1 MQQMQ
6 NMGNLKILVCQDSFV
21 KLGVESEV
29 NSSMS
34 LQTNVPS
41 NTVLWDDLNN
51 KIPWNS
57 TQRTN
62 KVSAVTQE

>member
-6 NMGNLKILVCQDSFV
+6 NMGNLKILACQDSFV

-34 LQTNVPS
+34 LQTNVPKQYC
-41 NTVLWDDLNN
+41 TVRRF
-51 KIPWNS
+51 K
-57 TQRTN
+57 
-62 KVSAVTQE
+62 